1 MTDRLVTCDDLYD
14 DEKRRYYLRRF
25 MIDSDFQRL
34 GFGKLVMDLVHD
46 YVVGRPGGDKVYLS
60 YVPARAVG
68 TLLRIPRQ
76 C

>member
-1 MTDRLVTCDDLYD
+1 
-14 DEKRRYYLRRF
+14 

-60 YVPARAVG
+60 YVPASGSPEHFYKSLGYVDTGQNHGGEVEAV
-68 TLLRIPRQ
+68 LDLD
-76 C
+76 